1 MFTELGFQLYTIRDY
16 IKNPEI
22 CDVALG
28 KVKALGYTECHGAC
42 MEDKPYLFDLLKKHG
57 ILLTGNHYDL
67 NLIKADPEKVLE
79 KHAECGAKT
88 IGTGAMWGDTARD
101 YDKLMEYIEDFNNL
115 AETCSKYGFK
125 LTYHNHSFE
134 FTRIKGYKTIMEVL
148 YENLNPS
155 TTSFVLDTCWVA
167 AGGHDVIDWMEK
179 LKGRIDV
186 LHLKDLYMKYDQNR
200 VVPAD
205 TEIGNGSLS
214 WDKIMAKAEEIDVKY
229 YCVEQDT
236 CPYDSIQSLGM
247 SAEFL
252 KKYMA

>member
-1 MFTELGFQLYTIRDY
+1 MFSKLGFQLYTIREYLKD
-16 IKNPEI
+16 PEI
-22 CDVALG
+22 ADVALG
-28 KVKALGYTECHGAC
+28 KVRALGYTECHGAC
-42 MEDKPYLFDLLKKHG
+42 MEGRQYLFDLLQKHG

-67 NLIKADPEKVLE
+67 NLFKADPEKTLE
-79 KHAECGAKT
+79 LHAKYGAKT
-88 IGTGAMWGDTARD
+88 IGAGGMWGEAARD
-101 YDKLMEYIEDFNNL
+101 YDKLMAYIEDFNNL

-125 LTYHNHSFE
+125 LTYHNHNFE
-134 FTRIKGYKTIMEVL
+134 FTRINGYKTIMDVL

-167 AGGHDVIDWMEK
+167 AGGHDVTDWMEK
-179 LKGRIDV
+179 LKGRIDI

-200 VVPAD
+200 VVSD
-205 TEIGNGSLS
+205 VTEIGHGSLN
-214 WDKIMAKAEEIDVKY
+214 WDKIIAKAEEIGVKY

-236 CPYDSIQSLGM
+236 CPYDSIQSLSI